1 MEKTLN
7 FLVDRQASSPLS
19 SLPLQPLGF
28 SLCVSLLLCL
38 LMKVIDLGLYDLFI
52 DTKTAL
58 RSGEKERVNQPSTHH
73 NTLSSVLHFLSLSLP
88 PPPTSC
94 FFYFF
99 FFFSTFSL
107 SKLWSPPKLTPP
119 ALAMQPITLLDAA
132 NHRATW
138 GIDWP
143 VGCGPMTMQ

>member
-7 FLVDRQASSPLS
+7 FLVYKLASFPLS

-73 NTLSSVLHFLSLSLP
+73 NTLSSALNFLSLSLP
-88 PPPTSC
+88 PSSHLLLFLLC
-94 FFYFF
+94 I
-99 FFFSTFSL
+99 FFFSFL
-107 SKLWSPPKLTPP
+107 PL
-119 ALAMQPITLLDAA
+119 
-132 NHRATW
+132 
-138 GIDWP
+138 
-143 VGCGPMTMQ
+143 